1 MKPVRKPERVSD
13 PPLPTP
19 LWEYAGFLVRRLWQ
33 IHVAMF
39 MEATDSE
46 ITPVQFTILMVLR
59 DRPDLDQ
66 GTLGS
71 EIGMDRSNA
80 AEIFARMES
89 VGLIQRQR
97 GTVDRR
103 AMIMSLAPKGRK
115 LLERLEQRIRKTHDR
130 LLEDL
135 PQRDRK
141 RFLQMLQEIVSAK
154 NGYGRSPLRLQ

>member
-1 MKPVRKPERVSD
+1 MKPVRKTTKSD
-13 PPLPTP
+13 AVPSPTP
-19 LWEYAGFLVRRLWQ
+19 LWDFAGFLVRRLWQ

-39 MEATDSE
+39 MEAVDGE
-46 ITPVQFTILMVLR
+46 LTPVQFSILMVLR

-80 AEIFARMES
+80 TEIFTRMES

-115 LLERLEQRIRKTHDR
+115 LLEQLEQRIRKTHDR

-135 PQRDRK
+135 PPRDRK
-141 RFLQMLQEIVSAK
+141 RFLAMLQQIVSRK
-154 NGYGRSPLRLQ
+154 NGYGRAPLRLQ